1 MKEPLRE
8 GISLVSM
15 LLHDGR
21 EPIDCVAAPP
31 SARSWYGGYSG
42 SYAEMVRTL
51 LIALGIVAGVW
62 VVSIVALLV
71 IGRRTAA
78 RQLATLLPNLVRL
91 FRALL
96 RDSRVPTGT
105 KILLGLAIAWFVWP
119 IDLVPEFIPVLG
131 PLDDAVVAAL
141 VLRHVLRKAGRDVI
155 AEHWSGDQAT
165 LDVLLRV
172 AGAR

>member
-1 MKEPLRE
+1 M
-8 GISLVSM
+8 
-15 LLHDGR
+15 
-21 EPIDCVAAPP
+21 
-31 SARSWYGGYSG
+31 
-42 SYAEMVRTL
+42 RTL
-51 LIALGIVAGVW
+51 LIALGIAVGVW
-62 VVSIVALLV
+62 VLAMLALLV

-91 FRALL
+91 FRGLL
-96 RDSRVPTGT
+96 RDPRVPKGS
-105 KILLGLAIAWFVWP
+105 KVLLGLAIAWFASP

-155 AEHWSGDQAT
+155 AEHWSGDEAT
-165 LDVLLRV
+165 LGVLLRV

>member
-1 MKEPLRE
+1 
-8 GISLVSM
+8 
-15 LLHDGR
+15 
-21 EPIDCVAAPP
+21 
-31 SARSWYGGYSG
+31 
-42 SYAEMVRTL
+42 MVRTL
-51 LIALGIVAGVW
+51 LIALGIAAGVW

-78 RQLATLLPNLVRL
+78 RQLVTLLPNLVRL

-155 AEHWSGDQAT
+155 AELWSGDQAT
-165 LDVLLRV
+165 LGVLLRV

>member
-1 MKEPLRE
+1 
-8 GISLVSM
+8 
-15 LLHDGR
+15 
-21 EPIDCVAAPP
+21 
-31 SARSWYGGYSG
+31 
-42 SYAEMVRTL
+42 MVRTL
-51 LIALGIVAGVW
+51 LIALGIAAGVW

-78 RQLATLLPNLVRL
+78 RQLVTLLPNLVRL

-141 VLRHVLRKAGRDVI
+141 VLRHVLRKAGRGVI

-165 LDVLLRV
+165 LGVLLRV

>member
-1 MKEPLRE
+1 
-8 GISLVSM
+8 
-15 LLHDGR
+15 
-21 EPIDCVAAPP
+21 
-31 SARSWYGGYSG
+31 
-42 SYAEMVRTL
+42 VRTL
-51 LIALGIVAGVW
+51 LIALGIAVGVW
-62 VVSIVALLV
+62 VLAILALLV

-96 RDSRVPTGT
+96 RDPRVPRRS
-105 KILLGLAIAWFVWP
+105 KVLLGFAIAWFVSP

-155 AEHWSGDQAT
+155 EENWSGDPAT
-165 LDVLLRV
+165 LGVLLRV
-172 AGAR
+172 AGVR

>member
-1 MKEPLRE
+1 
-8 GISLVSM
+8 
-15 LLHDGR
+15 
-21 EPIDCVAAPP
+21 
-31 SARSWYGGYSG
+31 
-42 SYAEMVRTL
+42 MVRTL
-51 LIALGIVAGVW
+51 LIALGIAAGVW

-155 AEHWSGDQAT
+155 AELWSGDQAT
-165 LDVLLRV
+165 LGVLLRV

>member
-1 MKEPLRE
+1 
-8 GISLVSM
+8 
-15 LLHDGR
+15 
-21 EPIDCVAAPP
+21 
-31 SARSWYGGYSG
+31 
-42 SYAEMVRTL
+42 MVRTV
-51 LIALGIVAGVW
+51 LIALGIAAGLW
-62 VVSIVALLV
+62 VVSIVGLLV

-78 RQLATLLPNLVRL
+78 RQLAMLLPNLVRL

-96 RDSRVPTGT
+96 RDPRVPMGT
-105 KILLGLAIAWFVWP
+105 KILLGLAIAWFVSP

-141 VLRHVLRKAGRDVI
+141 VLRHVLRKAGRGVI

-165 LDVLLRV
+165 LGVLLRV

>member
-1 MKEPLRE
+1 
-8 GISLVSM
+8 
-15 LLHDGR
+15 
-21 EPIDCVAAPP
+21 
-31 SARSWYGGYSG
+31 
-42 SYAEMVRTL
+42 MVRTL

-62 VVSIVALLV
+62 VLSIVALLV

-105 KILLGLAIAWFVWP
+105 KILLGLAIAWLVWP
-119 IDLVPEFIPVLG
+119 IDLVPEFIPMLG
-131 PLDDAVVAAL
+131 PLDDAVMAAL

-155 AEHWSGDQAT
+155 AELWSGDQAT
-165 LDVLLRV
+165 LGVLLRV